1 MAITRKLVRTSS
13 PYEERESFARAVVVG
28 DWVYVSQCAGIDY
41 DSQVLPDTVEGQTN
55 LSLDNL
61 TRALE
66 AAGATL
72 ADVVRRQVM
81 IPNVEHAEEVMRIVG
96 ERFKGLKPANVV
108 FCTPLGAPQYL
119 VEIEV
124 TAYRGIGAVEAET
137 VTV

>member
-1 MAITRKLVRTSS
+1 MNRQLVRTSS
-13 PYEERESFARAVVVG
+13 PYEVSESFARAVVVD
-28 DWVYVSQCAGIDY
+28 DWVYVSQCAGVDY
-41 DSQVLPDTVEGQTN
+41 DTQILPEGVAEQTN
-55 LSLDNL
+55 LSLDNV

-81 IPNVEHAEEVMRIVG
+81 IPNVDHAVEVMRIVG
-96 ERFKGLKPANVV
+96 DRFRGLNPANVV

-124 TAYRGIGAVEAET
+124 IAHRGIGAAKTET
-137 VTV
+137 ITI